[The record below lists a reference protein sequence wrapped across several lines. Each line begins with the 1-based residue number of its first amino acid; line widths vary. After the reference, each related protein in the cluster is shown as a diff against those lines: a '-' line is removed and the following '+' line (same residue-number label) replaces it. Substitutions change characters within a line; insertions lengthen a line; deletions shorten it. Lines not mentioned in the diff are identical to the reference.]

1 MLKCKMITKSK
12 FETKYLK
19 KKVCKTWNSCIKA
32 KQKTKT
38 NKQQQPLLQ
47 HFQRNL
53 FNYYVPTITADI
65 FANICGETPCKHYLV
80 RHKHPN
86 IEIAN
91 MATCPQS
98 FKPLSVAWF
107 CLLYNNTC
115 EELVFKFL
123 ISILRGICWSHRYI
137 RIMGELIT
145 RLFFLQCTFGSRGKR

>member
-1 MLKCKMITKSK
+1 MLKCKMITKNK

-19 KKVCKTWNSCIKA
+19 KKVSKTWNSCIKA

-38 NKQQQPLLQ
+38 NKQQQPLLH

-53 FNYYVPTITADI
+53 FKLLRTYY
-65 FANICGETPCKHYLV
+65 NSGYICEHLWETPCKHYLV